1 MSQGYTNVRGTGLA
15 ESSIVE
21 FEERLIIHVPANV
34 VERML
39 VDAPALPQWR
49 TCMRENVETSDPIM
63 KPGTTVSFAT
73 TQYGLNFD
81 YIQIVSQYIPGET
94 LAYRT
99 TKGLFFIDTTYEWAE
114 DHGSTRLT
122 CRYRLYVPKNKQF
135 IKRLVERSFQNQSRD
150 DNKNLKHLLETGAQ
164 RYRVA
169 SNLTP
174 DEPRLESL
182 K

>member
-1 MSQGYTNVRGTGLA
+1 MA

-21 FEERLIIHVPANV
+21 FEEHLIIHVPANV

-49 TCMRENVETSDPIM
+49 TCMRENVEISDPVM

-73 TQYGLNFD
+73 TQYGLTFE
-81 YIQIVSQYIPGET
+81 YIQIVSQYIPGSI
-94 LAYRT
+94 LSYRT
-99 TKGLFFIDTTYEWAE
+99 TKGLFFIDTTYEWSE
-114 DHGSTRLT
+114 DHGSTRLA
-122 CRYRLYVPKNKQF
+122 CKYRLYVPKNKQF
-135 IKRLVERSFQNQSRD
+135 IKRLVERSFQSQSRD

-164 RYRVA
+164 RYRAA
-169 SNLTP
+169 SDLTP

-182 K
+182 R